1 MAEIFGTVASAL
13 SIAALFNNCVDC
25 FEYIQ
30 LGRHFGRDYERCQL
44 KLDTAKIRM
53 SRWGQAVGINEDP
66 RFTIDTPADKESQHI
81 RAILEEIDQLY
92 RTVQKSS
99 ARYEIDATQKDLMHF
114 EAKELQP
121 VARRLHSRLGVIAT
135 RRQKQTSLLK
145 KATWALYDGKNL
157 DKLVEQI
164 GGFVDDLEK
173 LLPVE
178 DTRRRLVEMEIE
190 EVDDEQS
197 LTALQTAAAS
207 TDQLLSEA
215 VTKKLEGIAGTN
227 YAKDIRGEEN
237 AQVRVGNEWSE
248 IASTRGVNIADQTSN
263 RADFI
268 AAKGTSAVQIGNSFG
283 GRSVFDK
290 S

>member
-1 MAEIFGTVASAL
+1 
-13 SIAALFNNCVDC
+13 
-25 FEYIQ
+25 
-30 LGRHFGRDYERCQL
+30 
-44 KLDTAKIRM
+44 M

-66 RFTIDTPADKESQHI
+66 RFTIDTRADKESQHI

-92 RTVQKSS
+92 RTVQNSS
-99 ARYEIDATQKDLMHF
+99 ARYEIDATQKDLMRF

-121 VARRLHSRLGVIAT
+121 
-135 RRQKQTSLLK
+135 

-164 GGFVDDLEK
+164 AGFVDDLEK

-197 LTALQTAAAS
+197 LTALQTAAAN

-237 AQVRVGNEWSE
+237 ARVRVGNEWSE
-248 IASTRGVNIADQTSN
+248 IASTRGVNVADQTSN
-263 RADFI
+263 RADSI